1 MVIKRRFSV
10 LLAIVLMTSF
20 SNKLVYGIDADNIA
34 IMQQLQQEE
43 PELFE
48 RVELVTENN
57 RDLLKVTLSD
67 VLLMVLKRSNTI
79 EAQRLGEKAAR
90 SGVEASRAI
99 YQTSLET
106 SATQSKTAGLSSTDL
121 DDNDP
126 PSATSYLATTST
138 DATALSATV
147 SKKTSLGISFS
158 STLSSS
164 KSQTDRFSME
174 EKGDDLTKTGTG
186 EEVDSSSLSATVSIP
201 LFQDWG
207 EINDL
212 PIKRSRILLDQAK
225 TTTYSTGVGL
235 LESVANEYWNLVGVQ
250 ENIKTLKEAV
260 NLSEKLV
267 RETRARVQVGV
278 LNPTD
283 LKETQTQL
291 ANNRKDLLTKQ
302 IEEQETEDK
311 IRVALDLGTIPFGF
325 KPADLPRIHG
335 EDFDFQELLKKA
347 YENSTDLKTLMLSLT
362 SNQYDL
368 DDAYNDDKTNL
379 DLSLTYTLNGYGD
392 SPSETTQY
400 YANDEYQGYSAK
412 LTWSVP
418 LFDDSASEAIMQRK
432 IERNKLELQVKDA
445 KAEIYV
451 TLQTI
456 LRNLKFGIEEE
467 KAAQLSVNLAKDLL
481 DKEVEK
487 LKIGKSTSFNVSQ
500 AQKNYTEAKLGETL
514 VKVGNERNFVKLLV
528 LTGDIFSYYKLPK
541 SI

>member
-1 MVIKRRFSV
+1 
-10 LLAIVLMTSF
+10 
-20 SNKLVYGIDADNIA
+20 
-34 IMQQLQQEE
+34 
-43 PELFE
+43 
-48 RVELVTENN
+48 
-57 RDLLKVTLSD
+57 
-67 VLLMVLKRSNTI
+67 
-79 EAQRLGEKAAR
+79 
-90 SGVEASRAI
+90 
-99 YQTSLET
+99 
-106 SATQSKTAGLSSTDL
+106 
-121 DDNDP
+121 DDNDDP
-126 PSATSYLATTST
+126 TTSYLATTST

-147 SKKTSLGISFS
+147 SKKTSLGITFS

-164 KSQTDRFSME
+164 KSQTDNYSMA
-174 EKGDDLTKTGTG
+174 EKGDDLSKSSTG

-207 EINDL
+207 DVNDL
-212 PIKRSRILLDQAK
+212 PVKRSQILLDQAK
-225 TTTYSTGVGL
+225 ATTYSTGVGL

-335 EDFDFQELLKKA
+335 EDFNFQELLNKA
-347 YENSTDLKTLMLSLT
+347 YENSTDLKTLMISLK

-368 DDAYNDDKTNL
+368 DDAYNSDKTDL

-400 YANDEYQGYSAK
+400 YSNDEYQGYSAT
-412 LTWSVP
+412 LTWNVP
-418 LFDDSASEAIMQRK
+418 LFDDSASETIMQRK
-432 IERNKLELQVKDA
+432 IERSKLELQIKDA

-451 TLQTI
+451 SLQTI

-487 LKIGKSTSFNVSQ
+487 LKIGKSTSYNVSQ
-500 AQKNYTEAKLGETL
+500 AQKNYTDAKLGETL
-514 VKVGNERNFVKLLV
+514 VRVGNERNFVKLLV

-541 SI
+541 SL

>member
-1 MVIKRRFSV
+1 MVFKKRITA
-10 LLAIVLMTSF
+10 LLTIVFMTSF
-20 SNKLVYGIDADNIA
+20 SIKTLYGVEAEHMA
-34 IMQQLQQEE
+34 LMQQLQQEE

-48 RVELVTENN
+48 RVELVTENK

-79 EAQRLGEKAAR
+79 EAQRLGETAAQ
-90 SGVEASRAI
+90 SGVEASKAI

-106 SATQSKTAGLSSTDL
+106 SATQSKTSTLGSTDL
-121 DDNDP
+121 DDND
-126 PSATSYLATTST
+126 SSTSYLNSSST
-138 DATALSATV
+138 DSTALSATV
-147 SKKTSLGISFS
+147 SKKTSLGITFS

-164 KSQTDRFSME
+164 KSQTDNYSMA
-174 EKGDDLTKTGTG
+174 EKGDDLSKSSTG
-186 EEVDSSSLSATVSIP
+186 EEVDSSSFSATVSIP

-207 EINDL
+207 DVNDL
-212 PIKRSRILLDQAK
+212 PVKRSQILLDQAK
-225 TTTYSTGVGL
+225 ATTYSTGVGL

-335 EDFDFQELLKKA
+335 EDFNFQELLNKA
-347 YENSTDLKTLMLSLT
+347 YENSTDLKTLMISLK

-368 DDAYNDDKTNL
+368 DDAYNSDKTDL

-400 YANDEYQGYSAK
+400 YSNDEYQGYSAT
-412 LTWSVP
+412 LTWNVP
-418 LFDDSASEAIMQRK
+418 LFDDSASETIMQRK
-432 IERNKLELQVKDA
+432 IERSKLELQIKDA

-451 TLQTI
+451 SLQTI

-487 LKIGKSTSFNVSQ
+487 LKIGKSTSYNVSQ
-500 AQKNYTEAKLGETL
+500 AQKNYTDAKLGETL
-514 VKVGNERNFVKLLV
+514 VRVGNERNFVKLLV

-541 SI
+541 SL

>member
-1 MVIKRRFSV
+1 MVFKKRITA
-10 LLAIVLMTSF
+10 LLTIVLITSF
-20 SNKLVYGIDADNIA
+20 SIKTLYGVEAEHMA
-34 IMQQLQQEE
+34 LMQQLQQEE

-48 RVELVTENN
+48 RVELVTENK

-79 EAQRLGEKAAR
+79 EAQRLGETAAQ
-90 SGVEASRAI
+90 SGVEASKAI

-121 DDNDP
+121 DDNDDP
-126 PSATSYLATTST
+126 TTSYLATTST

-147 SKKTSLGISFS
+147 SKKTSLGITFS

-164 KSQTDRFSME
+164 KSQTDSYSMA
-174 EKGDDLTKTGTG
+174 EKGDDLSKSSTG

-207 EINDL
+207 DVNDL
-212 PIKRSRILLDQAK
+212 PVKRSQILLDQAK
-225 TTTYSTGVGL
+225 ATTYSTGVGL

-335 EDFDFQELLKKA
+335 EDFNFQELLNKA
-347 YENSTDLKTLMLSLT
+347 YENSTDLKTLMISLK

-368 DDAYNDDKTNL
+368 DDAYNSDKTDL

-400 YANDEYQGYSAK
+400 YSNDEYQGYSAT
-412 LTWSVP
+412 LTWNVP
-418 LFDDSASEAIMQRK
+418 LFDDSASETIMQRK
-432 IERNKLELQVKDA
+432 IERSKLELQIRDA

-451 TLQTI
+451 SLQTI

-487 LKIGKSTSFNVSQ
+487 LKIGKSTSYNVSQ
-500 AQKNYTEAKLGETL
+500 AQKNYTDAKLGETL
-514 VKVGNERNFVKLLV
+514 VRVGNERNFVKLLV

-541 SI
+541 SL